1 VTTIGFR
8 NPRPED
14 PLVQRSLRAVPSLGP
29 VVTPTPTT
37 TTPSLLPALPP
48 ADESSASVVPAS
60 GGWVRVGTVGLRS
73 ALSYLT
79 VWAGVVFAALVLVLL
94 GGYVVLA
101 MLGVT
106 GSVSRAMAVL
116 MDEQVPAS
124 GVLPALQPG
133 HVLPLAVLVSLLL
146 AGLWLV
152 SSVAAVLVHNAV
164 SRLTGGLRVRIR
176 PVGHRPRARHAVPL
190 RAQR

>member
-79 VWAGVVFAALVLVLL
+79 VWAGVVFAALVLV
-94 GGYVVLA
+94 V
-101 MLGVT
+101 LGVT